1 MFIDVL
7 ISVTVAVRYTVTDI
21 DMLLMV
27 EKGIRRGICHYIYWI
42 QKLITNTWEI
52 MKKIKNHLSSI
63 SGCK

>member
-27 EKGIRRGICHYIYWI
+27 EKGIRRAICHYIYWI
-42 QKLITNTWEI
+42 QKLITNTLEI
-52 MKKIKNHLSSI
+52 MKEIKNHLSGI
-63 SGCK
+63 LGCK

>member
-42 QKLITNTWEI
+42 QKLITNTSEI
-52 MKKIKNHLSSI
+52 MKEIKNHLSGI
-63 SGCK
+63 LGCK